1 MMKGSI
7 TSFVLATLAGTALAG
22 PTRVSKSEAVVGPA
36 DLQAY
41 NAPNAV
47 SMEESKRMKLDQQA
61 RDEQAGAFAKDRY
74 ILQPATACKDGKA
87 GEYSCNKLDL
97 KGFLRHQDMQSRSR
111 RGNDVWGWTSPDGRE
126 FALVGQADGTAF
138 VEVLSDG
145 SLQYF
150 GRLNTQT
157 EASIWRDIKVIG
169 NHAYIGSEAP
179 DHGLQI
185 FDLTKLLKVDPK
197 NPPSFSTSSDLAALF
212 SGFGSSHNIVANEET
227 KTIFAVGTARNEKCR
242 GGLWMVDVS
251 NPRHPQDNGCV
262 SQDGYVHDA
271 QCVIYRGPQRDF
283 QGREICHCFNED
295 SLTIVDIT
303 NRPSPRQLS
312 RTTYK
317 GASYTHQG
325 WLATSDQRYLLLD
338 DEQDELKSAGMASDG
353 HTTTYIVDVSDL
365 TKPVFTGIY
374 KSPVKSIDHNQ
385 YVLDG
390 LSYQSNY
397 GSGLR
402 MVNVSTI
409 VEDDTGSLFKEVG
422 FFDVYPNDDAEGGTV
437 TFNGA
442 WSVYPYFKS
451 GYVLVNSIE
460 RGIFSLKF
468 TG

>member
-1 MMKGSI
+1 M
-7 TSFVLATLAGTALAG
+7 
-22 PTRVSKSEAVVGPA
+22 
-36 DLQAY
+36 
-41 NAPNAV
+41 
-47 SMEESKRMKLDQQA
+47 
-61 RDEQAGAFAKDRY
+61 
-74 ILQPATACKDGKA
+74 
-87 GEYSCNKLDL
+87 
-97 KGFLRHQDMQSRSR
+97 
-111 RGNDVWGWTSPDGRE
+111 
-126 FALVGQADGTAF
+126 
-138 VEVLSDG
+138 LSDG
-145 SLQYF
+145 SLKYY

-169 NHAYIGSEAP
+169 HHAYIGSEAP

-197 NPPSFSTSSDLAALF
+197 NPPSFSTRSDLAALF
-212 SGFGSSHNIVANEET
+212 RGFGSSHNIVANEET
-227 KTIFAVGTARNEKCR
+227 QTIFAVGTARNEKCR

-271 QCVIYRGPQRDF
+271 QCVVYRGPQRDY
-283 QGREICHCFNED
+283 QGREICHCYNED
-295 SLTIVDIT
+295 SLTIVDVT
-303 NRPSPRQLS
+303 NRASPRQLS

-325 WLATSDQRYLLLD
+325 WLATGDQRYLLLD
-338 DEQDELKSAGMASDG
+338 DEQDELNSAGMASDG

-422 FFDVYPNDDAEGGTV
+422 FFDVYPNDDAEGGAV
-437 TFNGA
+437 AFNGA